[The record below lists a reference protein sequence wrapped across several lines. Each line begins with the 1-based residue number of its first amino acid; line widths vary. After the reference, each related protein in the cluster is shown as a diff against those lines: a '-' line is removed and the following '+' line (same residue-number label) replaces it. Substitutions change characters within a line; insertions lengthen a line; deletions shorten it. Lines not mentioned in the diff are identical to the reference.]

1 MAAQKLPLIKNFRVQ
16 EGDSRLSFGRGK
28 EHRERAFGI
37 PNAITSAKETIHR
50 KGLRLVPPEGT
61 YWQGETLQAESLR
74 PLSGY
79 KLKWFR
85 QAHGASLVRV
95 GGQYLPRKIL
105 ALVASETV
113 LILLA
118 LVLATLA
125 NFLDVAKA
133 RDYLTQHATWFRFG
147 LVIIVCQ
154 LGQYYSDLYG
164 LQAMGSLG
172 SQCARTV
179 RAMGSAML
187 ALALLYYGFP
197 ALRLERGIT
206 VLAALIAVSL
216 IIAWRFSFGFTRGF
230 FRPVESVLMLG
241 TGQPGINLAQEIL
254 CRPELQYRVVGFL
267 EVDAENIGTP
277 LAEPGIIG
285 GISQVKEIVSRVGA
299 DRLVISLAERR
310 GVMPIRELT
319 ALKVQGLPIEDA
331 HAMYE
336 RITGRIMLDRLRPSW
351 LIMSD
356 GFSKSQLLLAAKR
369 TIDILASFVLIVL
382 SSPFLLLAT
391 LAILIE
397 TGRPV
402 FFRQD
407 RVGLGGHVFKIF
419 KFRSMRQGSEKGTP
433 SWTADGDPRV
443 TRVGN
448 FIRKYRIDE
457 IPQLFNVLRGE
468 MSLIGPRPEVPYF
481 CELLEREIPFY
492 QQRHCVRPGISGW
505 AQVKYKYGATLEEAR
520 TKFEFDLF
528 YIKNLSVLLDLTI
541 IFETI
546 KVVLLGKGAK

>member
-1 MAAQKLPLIKNFRVQ
+1 VA
-16 EGDSRLSFGRGK
+16 
-28 EHRERAFGI
+28 H
-37 PNAITSAKETIHR
+37 
-50 KGLRLVPPEGT
+50 EGT
-61 YWQGETLQAESLR
+61 YWHGETLQAESMA
-74 PLSGY
+74 PLSGHR
-79 KLKWFR
+79 LKWFQR
-85 QAHGASLVRV
+85 THGASLIRI
-95 GGQYLPRKIL
+95 GGQYLPRKIIV
-105 ALVASETV
+105 LVASETV
-113 LILLA
+113 LILFA
-118 LVLATLA
+118 LVLATLT
-125 NFLDVAKA
+125 NFLDLAKA
-133 RDYLTQHATWFRFG
+133 RYYLSQNATWLRFG

-172 SQCARTV
+172 TQCARTV
-179 RAMGSAML
+179 RAMGVAML
-187 ALALLYYGFP
+187 TLAVLYYGFP

-206 VLAALIAVSL
+206 VLAALLAVSL

-254 CRPELQYRVVGFL
+254 CRPELQYRVLGFL
-267 EVDAENIGTP
+267 DVDAENIGTP

-319 ALKVQGLPIEDA
+319 ALKVQGVPIEDA
-331 HAMYE
+331 HSMYE

-356 GFSKSQLLLAAKR
+356 GFSKSQFLLAAKR

-382 SSPFLLLAT
+382 ASPLLFLT
-391 LAILIE
+391 WIAILVE

-407 RVGLGGHVFKIF
+407 RVGLGGCVFKIF
-419 KFRSMRQGSEKGTP
+419 KFRSMRQGSEKGMP

-505 AQVKYKYGATLEEAR
+505 AQVKYKYGATLEEAK